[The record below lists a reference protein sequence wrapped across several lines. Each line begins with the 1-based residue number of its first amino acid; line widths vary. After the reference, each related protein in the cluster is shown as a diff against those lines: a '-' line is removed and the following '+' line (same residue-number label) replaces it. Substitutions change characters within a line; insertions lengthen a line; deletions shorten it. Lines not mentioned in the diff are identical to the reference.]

1 MKALLLS
8 VLLFMQ
14 GADIINAA
22 QRLFPAETVA
32 SNSTS
37 TGFLITFTSL
47 SGGQNYSFVME
58 PGFYNVDNKWQ
69 IAAGFYD
76 VTFSPLSSPYG
87 ATYFSANGSNTTKYG
102 SSNTGPVTL
111 SNVQLYEGGGNQVII
126 SPQ

>member
-1 MKALLLS
+1 
-8 VLLFMQ
+8 MQ

-37 TGFLITFTSL
+37 TGFWITFTNL
-47 SGGQNYSFVME
+47 SGGPSYSFVME

-69 IAAGFYD
+69 LTAGFYD
-76 VTFSPLSSPYG
+76 VTFTPLSSTYG
-87 ATYFSANGSNTTKYG
+87 PTYFAANGSNITKYG
-102 SSNTGPVTL
+102 SSNTGTVTL
-111 SNVQLYEGGGNQVII
+111 SNVQFYEGGGNQITI